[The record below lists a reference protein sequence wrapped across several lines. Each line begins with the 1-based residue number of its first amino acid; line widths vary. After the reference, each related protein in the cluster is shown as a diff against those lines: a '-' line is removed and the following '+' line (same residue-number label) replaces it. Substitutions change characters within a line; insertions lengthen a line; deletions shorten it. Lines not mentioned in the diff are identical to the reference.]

1 MRQLK
6 RAISNWAQYKA
17 NCRSMASGNSR
28 QTCFTMSNSSHRSR
42 YSRNRNSA
50 PSTPNMSKILDSVT
64 TCQSFT
70 HSLRKTITINSHKRE
85 EPSKLIKDKSCS
97 ISDDVNYVIPIFA
110 DNEEIGETSD
120 TDYDYRKTYERCD
133 PQVNSSDEQSFE
145 KCEPND
151 SNVGNAYMEVIAT

>member
-17 NCRSMASGNSR
+17 NCRSMASGNSH
-28 QTCFTMSNSSHRSR
+28 QTCFTTSHSSHRSR

-50 PSTPNMSKILDSVT
+50 PSTPNISKILDTVT

-70 HSLRKTITINSHKRE
+70 HSLRKTIAINKRE
-85 EPSKLIKDKSCS
+85 EPSKLITDKSCS

-120 TDYDYRKTYERCD
+120 TEYDYRKTYERYD
-133 PQVNSSDEQSFE
+133 LQVNNSDEQSFE

-151 SNVGNAYMEVIAT
+151 GNVGNAYMEVIET